1 MSMKTLTFSLSV
13 LTVVAGRGFAEV
25 RPPVAERV
33 PVVDTY
39 HGVSV
44 TDEYQWLEKWDDP
57 RVQAWSEGQNAYA
70 RSVLDSLPNVGA
82 IRARVS
88 EILSAPTESYFE
100 LSSRPGKL
108 FAMKRQPPKQQ
119 PFLIVMDG
127 PGDASGA
134 RVLVDPNKLDAKGTT
149 AIDWYVPS
157 PDGKTVAVS
166 ISEGGSESGD
176 LHLFD
181 AASGE
186 QLEAPIA
193 RVQGGTAGGSL
204 AWLDN
209 TTYLYT
215 RYPREGEKSGDD
227 RNFFVRVF
235 KHTIGTDAA
244 HDTYEIGDDFPKI
257 AEIQLDVDGSS
268 GRALATV
275 QLGDGGQFSLYLRSK
290 EGKWTQ
296 FAGYEDQVD
305 QAVFGP
311 RDDLFLVSYRGGP
324 RGEILRLGVDDLKLS
339 SAKVVVPQ
347 GADAVVTSFL
357 SEPPSVVATKDRLF
371 VTYQTGGPSELR
383 AFDLEG
389 RSAAGPEQ
397 LPVSVVAGLVMVGDS
412 LLFNNSSYLHPAAW
426 YRFDP
431 KSGATERTSLATS
444 AVVNL
449 DDCEVVREF
458 ATSQDGTKVPV
469 NIIRPKGIKL
479 DGSHALILNGYGGY
493 GVNIN
498 PRFRPL
504 DRVVLE
510 QGVVYAVAN
519 IRGGGEFGEEWHL
532 NGNLTKKQNVF
543 DDFAAV
549 ARHLIERGYTTSE
562 RLGII
567 GGSNGGLLMGATF
580 TQNPT
585 LAKAVVSSV
594 GIYDMLRVELS
605 PNGAFNVPEFGT
617 VKDEAQ
623 FRALHAYSPYHHV
636 KDGTA
641 YPSILFMTGANDPRV
656 DPMHSRKMTARLQAA
671 SPGTRV
677 LLRTSMDSGHG
688 LDTSLSE
695 QIAQQTDVY
704 AFLFA
709 ELGVKYKA
717 VE

>member
-1 MSMKTLTFSLSV
+1 MKNTFTIASALALLSGPV
-13 LTVVAGRGFAEV
+13 LAQAS
-25 RPPVAERV
+25 PPVAKKA
-33 PVVDTY
+33 PVVNSY

-44 TDEYQWLEKWDDP
+44 ADDYQWLENWDDKA
-57 RVQAWSEGQNAYA
+57 VQEWSEGQNAYA
-70 RSVLDSLPNVGA
+70 RSVLDTLPDVGA
-82 IRARVS
+82 IQVRVG
-88 EILSAPTESYFE
+88 EILSAPVETFFD
-100 LSSRPGKL
+100 LASRPGRL

-119 PFLIVMDG
+119 PFLIVMPG
-127 PGDASGA
+127 PGDAANA
-134 RVLVDPNKLDAKGTT
+134 RALVDPNTMDSKGTT

-157 PDGKTVAVS
+157 PDGKVVAVS
-166 ISEGGSESGD
+166 ISQGGSESGD

-181 AASGE
+181 ADTGE
-186 QLEAPIA
+186 ELETPIA

-209 TTYLYT
+209 QTYLYT
-215 RYPREGEKSGDD
+215 RYPRDGEKSGDD
-227 RNFFVRVF
+227 LNFFVRVF
-235 KHTIGTDAA
+235 KHTLGADAA
-244 HDTYEIGDDFPKI
+244 KDGYEIGDDFPKI
-257 AEIQLDVDGSS
+257 GEIQLDVDEAS

-290 EGKWTQ
+290 EGKWQQ

-305 QAVFGP
+305 QAIFGP
-311 RDDLFLVSYRGGP
+311 RDDLYLVSYRGGP
-324 RGEILRLGVDDLKLS
+324 RGEILRLPIGDLKLS

-347 GADAVVTSFL
+347 GKDAIVTSFL
-357 SEPPSVVATKDRLF
+357 SEPASLASFKDRLF

-383 AFDLEG
+383 VFDLDG
-389 RSAAGPEQ
+389 KPAAGPEQ
-397 LPVSVVAGLVMVGDS
+397 LRVSVVSGLTRVGDS
-412 LLFNNSSYLHPAAW
+412 LLFNNASYVNAAAW
-426 YRFDP
+426 YSFDP
-431 KSGATERTSLATS
+431 ASGKTERTSLATN
-444 AVVNL
+444 AVVNF

-458 ATSQDGTKVPV
+458 ATSKDGTKVPV
-469 NIIRPKGIKL
+469 NIIKPKGIKL

-493 GVNIN
+493 GVNIT
-498 PRFRPL
+498 PRFRAL

-510 QGVVYAVAN
+510 QGVIYAVAN

-543 DDFAAV
+543 DDFAA
-549 ARHLIERGYTTSE
+549 AAKHLIERGYTSSA

-580 TQNPT
+580 TQNPG

-623 FRALHAYSPYHHV
+623 FKALIAYSPYHNV
-636 KDGTA
+636 KMGTK
-641 YPSILFMTGANDPRV
+641 YPSILFLTGANDPRV

-671 SPGTRV
+671 SPETKV
-677 LLRTSMDSGHG
+677 LLRTSADSGHG

-704 AFLFA
+704 AFFFS
-709 ELGVKYKA
+709 ELGVGYKA
-717 VE
+717 HSK

>member
-1 MSMKTLTFSLSV
+1 MNTYL
-13 LTVVAGRGFAEV
+13 FAV
-25 RPPVAERV
+25 SCLAAIVTSAPAQVTPPVAPKV
-33 PVVDTY
+33 PVVDMH

-44 TDEYQWLEKWDDP
+44 ADDYQWLEKWDDP
-57 RVQAWSEGQNAYA
+57 RVQSWSEGQNAYA
-70 RSVLDSLPNVGA
+70 RSLLDKMPSVSA
-82 IRARVS
+82 IQSRVS
-88 EILSAPTESYFE
+88 EILSAPVETFFE
-100 LSSRPGKL
+100 LSARPGKL

-119 PFLIVMDG
+119 PFLIVMSG
-127 PGDASGA
+127 PDDAASA
-134 RVLVDPNKLDAKGTT
+134 KVLVDPNKLNSKGTT

-181 AASGE
+181 AQTGE
-186 QLEAPIA
+186 KIEAPIA

-209 TTYLYT
+209 KTYLYT
-215 RYPREGEKSGDD
+215 RYPRDGEKTGDD
-227 RNFFVRVF
+227 LNFYVRVF
-235 KHTIGTDAA
+235 KHTIGSDATK
-244 HDTYEIGDDFPKI
+244 DPYEIGDDFPKI
-257 AEIQLDVDGSS
+257 AEIQLDVDEAS

-275 QLGDGGQFSLYLRSK
+275 QLGDGGQFSLYLRSP
-290 EGKWTQ
+290 EGKWQQ
-296 FAGYEDQVD
+296 FAGYEDGID
-305 QAVFGP
+305 QGIFGP
-311 RDDLFLVSYRGGP
+311 KDDLFLASYRGGP
-324 RGEILRLGVDDLKLS
+324 RGEILRLPVNDPKLS
-339 SAKVVVPQ
+339 SATVVVPQ
-347 GADAVVTSFL
+347 GKDAVVTSFL
-357 SEPPSVVATKDRLF
+357 SEPQSLVATKDRLF

-383 AFDLEG
+383 AFDLTG
-389 RSAAGPEQ
+389 KPAAGPKQ
-397 LPVSVVAGLVMVGDS
+397 LPVSVVSGLVMAGDS
-412 LLFNNSSYLHPAAW
+412 LLFNNASYVNPAAW

-431 KSGATERTSLATS
+431 ASGKTDRTSLAT
-444 AVVNL
+444 AAIVNF

-458 ATSQDGTKVPV
+458 ATSKDGTKVPV
-469 NIIRPKGIKL
+469 NIIKPKGIKL

-510 QGVVYAVAN
+510 QGVIYAVAN

-549 ARHLIERGYTTSE
+549 AKHLIERGYTKSE

-623 FRALHAYSPYHHV
+623 FKALYAYSPYHRV
-636 KDGTA
+636 KDGTR
-641 YPSILFMTGANDPRV
+641 YPNILFMTGANDPRV

-688 LDTSLSE
+688 LDTSLTE

-704 AFLFA
+704 AFFFA
-709 ELGVKYKA
+709 ELGVKYRAKQ
-717 VE
+717 